1 MRIPAARYRCPI
13 SLFGENWESIVVT
26 LVSGIVASMVTLS
39 ARSPLPGREEETAAL
54 AAVIRERARAPSWV
68 CRKATPTPE
77 RDEEGCGWPSQG
89 NDGDNLGGPGNS
101 LYGGL

>member
-54 AAVIRERARAPSWV
+54 ADDSRERGCAEREHRLGFAEKQPPLLSATKKDADGQA
-68 CRKATPTPE
+68 KAMMATT
-77 RDEEGCGWPSQG
+77 
-89 NDGDNLGGPGNS
+89 
-101 LYGGL
+101 